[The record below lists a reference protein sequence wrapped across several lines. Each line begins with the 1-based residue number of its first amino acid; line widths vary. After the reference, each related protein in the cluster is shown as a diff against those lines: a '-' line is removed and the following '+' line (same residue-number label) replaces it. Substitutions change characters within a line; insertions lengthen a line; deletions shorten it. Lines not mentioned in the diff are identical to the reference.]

1 MKETPASVPPASKT
15 PQGTEVGPGVGQNP
29 SPEPQ
34 KPSHVSTG
42 SNTSPPSQ
50 SQPPPQTQPQ
60 PQPTSSSFQ
69 PVSSQT
75 ETPQTFPTTIPSHP
89 STIQYIPL
97 IPANPTSQIR
107 ATLHLIRNDSASS
120 SSSHERGTIHYPPHT
135 VPVQII
141 QSVPPLIVTSA
152 TVQTEEKK
160 VVQIIQQRSSSTST
174 STSPPQSSPRNVSVQ
189 LNIRSESSSE
199 TNPPQSPLSD
209 QHIRVLTPSEIMR
222 TLPSLAQEAYD
233 PPSNSNTVRYQHEC
247 CSELIL
253 VIRLSFVRNVSR
265 SFLCSNNH

>member
-1 MKETPASVPPASKT
+1 MCCLEQIVKETAASVPAASKT
-15 PQGTEVGPGVGQNP
+15 SQGTEVGPGVGQNP

-34 KPSHVSTG
+34 KPSHLVSTG

-50 SQPPPQTQPQ
+50 PTPQ
-60 PQPTSSSFQ
+60 SSSFQ

-107 ATLHLIRNDSASS
+107 ATLHLIRNDSGSN

-152 TVQTEEKK
+152 TVQTEDKK

-189 LNIRSESSSE
+189 LNIRSESSE
-199 TNPPQSPLSD
+199 ANPPQSPLSD

-233 PPSNSNTVRYQHEC
+233 PPSNSNTVRYQHGC
-247 CSELIL
+247 CSELTL
-253 VIRLSFVRNVSR
+253 VIRLSFVWNVSR
-265 SFLCSNNH
+265 SFSM